1 MDSPK
6 KATSLADDP
15 KFGPIFHASNPMPNN
30 RTPSFNVDVLL
41 ADAALPAPQSPTSG
55 GAGVVEP
62 FLIVRFMDCQI
73 NFQDHQNKG
82 SVLLALSRGTV
93 RYSRSQDVLHE
104 LVDVKVDGVQLFTA
118 PLDIDVRS
126 RVIWLRAMDDGFTYC
141 PSSFGLLKQVVA
153 PIPAK
158 VIVWIDRDIAVFHR
172 VDLSIPTVEISV
184 HIDSKNILENLA
196 VALTSVVTAKFAEYQ
211 APDYSKM
218 LQGFRGARIQSS
230 LQQLMLTKKHLTWEM
245 AALDWR
251 NACRWSYQ
259 VTERASLAMHAME
272 GLRSHS
278 GVELDTIL
286 SPFLHARRLSSASL
300 SSSIGMTTL
309 TLTESTTTHVES
321 VSDERQR
328 LQQQH
333 ASLSE
338 VLRSL
343 VAAEQLKW
351 QPNPNVELTFKLQNA
366 SLTLSAT
373 NSDIVSAA
381 MTNLVVKLKM
391 HDDQSGAFAL
401 TLQDV
406 CCRNLCPNTPY
417 PELLVP
423 LRNSRSWSGD
433 EMFVRIDAE
442 VAPPVGGVKIV
453 RHFEINVHPMQVC
466 LSYDLILQL
475 VAFFAS
481 VSGPSSRQ
489 EEKKAEMR
497 SQFLAVPHGSTSGE
511 GLLRKAVKVAG
522 KAAHP
527 LTHGLSRH
535 RADSDQDQP
544 IDPRVKAMH
553 ALQEEATQWIARVA
567 RAEPAVS
574 TAGTAEDDAAIS
586 TDSTEKDP
594 NDMRGRTNTNI
605 LFKRIRLGTVEV
617 MVSFKNK
624 KNIASSSTQPAL
636 EDMRGFE
643 VKIHSLVY
651 SDKTCSL
658 VDLLLRIQRDV
669 ILDVLSQV
677 GRNFTN
683 VATFLRDQLD
693 ITRWG
698 TFDALAPLKSLST
711 AIAGG
716 NHSSSL
722 TAPSSPANAPS
733 SPSVLSV
740 ELLQRSPRVSHDAS
754 PSAAPFSSPST
765 PVDTSK
771 VFQLELPENHPSRR
785 KKQPSQSRPCEP
797 VGKCGDASA
806 VPVSPLAADKDDSD
820 TPSSTGTSS
829 GGTKTKIS
837 LSSFFGKS
845 KKAMQPTASIAE
857 NEELQ

>member
-158 VIVWIDRDIAVFHR
+158 VIVWIDHDIAVLHR

-196 VALTSVVTAKFAEYQ
+196 VALTSVVTTKFAEYQ

-251 NACRWSYQ
+251 NACRWNYQ

-272 GLRSHS
+272 GLRSHG
-278 GVELDTIL
+278 GVELDAIL

-343 VAAEQLKW
+343 VAAEQLKR
-351 QPNPNVELTFKLQNA
+351 QPNPNVQLTFKLQNA

-433 EMFVRIDAE
+433 EMF
-442 VAPPVGGVKIV
+442 IV

-527 LTHGLSRH
+527 LTHGLGRH
-535 RADSDQDQP
+535 RAD
-544 IDPRVKAMH
+544 
-553 ALQEEATQWIARVA
+553 T
-567 RAEPAVS
+567 VS
-574 TAGTAEDDAAIS
+574 TAGTDEDDASIP

-716 NHSSSL
+716 NHSASL

-820 TPSSTGTSS
+820 TPSSTGPSA